1 MGIFDKQIDSA
12 VDQAF
17 TKQLDKLN
25 TSITDLT
32 KRIAELKAEKDAIQ
46 AERDAAK
53 RLKDLQEQISRLEI
67 DKDRIV
73 ENNAREK
80 RETLHMVGLE
90 RKRQEFESEQAKK
103 ELEHAK
109 RDATLTVRQENLTAE
124 RAAFQKEMDFREKR
138 FTEEVG
144 YLKDLM
150 GQILDRLPNISET
163 RTVTSKTTKPQ
174 A

>member
-32 KRIAELKAEKDAIQ
+32 KRIAELKAERDAIT
-46 AERDAAK
+46 AERDAAQ
-53 RLKDLQEQISRLEI
+53 RLKSLQEQISRLEI
-67 DKDRIV
+67 GKDKLV
-73 ENNAREK
+73 EDNAREK

-90 RKRQEFESEQAKK
+90 RKRQEFEAEQATKELEQAKR
-103 ELEHAK
+103 E
-109 RDATLTVRQENLTAE
+109 ATLAVRQENLTAE

-150 GQILDRLPNISET
+150 GQILDRLPNISEN
-163 RTVTSKTTKPQ
+163 RTVAVKSTKTV
-174 A
+174 